1 PVRHRSMRRHPPSG
15 VPPAAWARRPS
26 TTSATT
32 IGSRY
37 SRVSQLIDGFAASAE
52 LLAHLQRQRD
62 ALESSWPG
70 RLESLPPAIRESLP
84 RVFAASD
91 FIAQACARDG
101 DLLPDLIGRFGL
113 AQPSEPGAYAARAHA
128 ASAAA
133 GMDTL
138 STLRRWRRREMVRIA
153 WRALAG
159 WSEVEETLADLSDFA
174 DAAIALAAEQARQA
188 LVARYGEPRS
198 AAGVPQPLVIVA
210 MGKLGGRELNFSS
223 DVDLMLL
230 FPEHGETDGP
240 RPIANEE
247 FFTRLGQ
254 GLIRL
259 LETPTQDGFALRVD
273 MRLRPFGDS
282 GPLVTSF
289 ASLEDYLPLHGRDWE
304 RYAYVKAR
312 PITAPERYAEIRA
325 SALGPFVYRRYL
337 DYGVFESLREMKA
350 LIGREVERR
359 ELAGHIK
366 LGPGGIREIE
376 FIAQAYQ
383 LIRGGRERRLQTTSL
398 LQALATLGELQLMP
412 SEAVAELRAAY
423 LYLRR
428 LENCLQMLADRQIH
442 QLPADAPS
450 QERIALAM
458 GAPGWEAL
466 LAQLSRHQA
475 SVSGHFERFVFAA
488 GGRPSGTAV
497 IDLGRFWESQAEGAA
512 IAESLGRAGFADPTQ
527 ATQMLLALR
536 ASSLVRKLDE
546 PGRQRLQALLPPLLT
561 DIGTAPLEAAEQ
573 LAVLRR
579 IVSILE
585 ATG

>member
-1 PVRHRSMRRHPPSG
+1 MPPVRHRSMRRHPPSE
-15 VPPAAWARRPS
+15 VLPAVWARLRS
-26 TTSATT
+26 TISATT
-32 IGSRY
+32 VGYRHW
-37 SRVSQLIDGFAASAE
+37 RVPQLIDGFAASAE

-62 ALESSWPG
+62 ALESASPG
-70 RLESLPPAIRESLP
+70 RLDSLPPPIRESLP

-91 FIAQACARDG
+91 FVAQACARDG

-113 AQPSEPGAYAARAHA
+113 AQRSEPGGYAARAHA
-128 ASAAA
+128 ASAASA
-133 GMDTL
+133 SDVL
-138 STLRRWRRREMVRIA
+138 AALRLWRRREMVRIA

-159 WSEVEETLADLSDFA
+159 WAEVEETLADLSDFA
-174 DAAIALAAEQARQA
+174 DAAIAVAAEQARQA

-198 AAGVPQPLVIVA
+198 ALGAPQPLVIVA

-259 LETPTQDGFALRVD
+259 LETPTPDGFVLRVD

-312 PITAPERYAEIRA
+312 PVTAPERYAEIRA
-325 SALGPFVYRRYL
+325 AALGPFVYRRYL
-337 DYGVFESLREMKA
+337 DYGVFESLREMKS
-350 LIGREVERR
+350 LIEREVERR

-376 FIAQAYQ
+376 FIVQAFQ

-398 LQALATLGELQLMP
+398 LQALAILGELQFLP
-412 SEAVAELRAAY
+412 GTAVAQLRAAY

-428 LENCLQMLADRQIH
+428 LENSLQMLADGQVH
-442 QLPADAPS
+442 QLPADELS

-458 GAPGWEAL
+458 GAADWAAVCADLG
-466 LAQLSRHQA
+466 RHQA
-475 SVSGHFERFVFAA
+475 SVSEHFNRVVFGAA
-488 GGRPSGTAV
+488 RRGSPAV
-497 IDLGRFWESQAEGAA
+497 TIDLGRLWDDG
-512 IAESLGRAGFADPTQ
+512 AESAVIGESLSRAGFAEPAQ
-527 ATQMLLALR
+527 AAQMLLALR
-536 ASSLVRKLDE
+536 A
-546 PGRQRLQALLPPLLT
+546 
-561 DIGTAPLEAAEQ
+561 
-573 LAVLRR
+573 
-579 IVSILE
+579 
-585 ATG
+585 

>member
-1 PVRHRSMRRHPPSG
+1 
-15 VPPAAWARRPS
+15 
-26 TTSATT
+26 
-32 IGSRY
+32 
-37 SRVSQLIDGFAASAE
+37 LIDGFAASAE

-174 DAAIALAAEQARQA
+174 DAAIALASEQARQA

-325 SALGPFVYRRYL
+325 SALGPFVSRR
-337 DYGVFESLREMKA
+337 
-350 LIGREVERR
+350 
-359 ELAGHIK
+359 
-366 LGPGGIREIE
+366 
-376 FIAQAYQ
+376 
-383 LIRGGRERRLQTTSL
+383 
-398 LQALATLGELQLMP
+398 
-412 SEAVAELRAAY
+412 
-423 LYLRR
+423 
-428 LENCLQMLADRQIH
+428 
-442 QLPADAPS
+442 
-450 QERIALAM
+450 
-458 GAPGWEAL
+458 
-466 LAQLSRHQA
+466 
-475 SVSGHFERFVFAA
+475 
-488 GGRPSGTAV
+488 
-497 IDLGRFWESQAEGAA
+497 
-512 IAESLGRAGFADPTQ
+512 
-527 ATQMLLALR
+527 
-536 ASSLVRKLDE
+536 
-546 PGRQRLQALLPPLLT
+546 
-561 DIGTAPLEAAEQ
+561 
-573 LAVLRR
+573 
-579 IVSILE
+579 
-585 ATG
+585 